1 MLIDGLNPLALQ
13 FFDPGTLAADFVKVN
28 WNPQFQAGIPDDWV
42 TDMRQAVESVGGDGM
57 ILARADSED
66 AVKWAL
72 GLGIH
77 RFQGHF
83 IDRVVDAMITKGII

>member
-1 MLIDGLNPLALQ
+1 
-13 FFDPGTLAADFVKVN
+13 
-28 WNPQFQAGIPDDWV
+28 
-42 TDMRQAVESVGGDGM
+42 M

-66 AVKWAL
+66 AIKWAL
-72 GLGIH
+72 GLGIQ